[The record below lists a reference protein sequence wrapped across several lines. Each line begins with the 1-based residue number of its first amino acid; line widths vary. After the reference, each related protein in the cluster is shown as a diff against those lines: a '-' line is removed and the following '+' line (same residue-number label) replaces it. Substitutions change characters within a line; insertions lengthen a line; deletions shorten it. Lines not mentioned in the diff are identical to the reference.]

1 MSFFDRKTAIIKLLK
16 THAGKRKK
24 FTAAQIAVW
33 IVETYS
39 QEAARKVQT
48 SNDKLLMSVNKMS
61 NTKEIAILLYKNE
74 MKTLLPTTIPKIEPN
89 IKIIKKGNRAKYCYI
104 NNTDKIFDISKIIK
118 ALENYKKQELTAMEM
133 AQLLLSANA
142 K

>member
-1 MSFFDRKTAIIKLLK
+1 MIYRNELNKLL
-16 THAGKRKK
+16 
-24 FTAAQIAVW
+24 
-33 IVETYS
+33 
-39 QEAARKVQT
+39 
-48 SNDKLLMSVNKMS
+48 N
-61 NTKEIAILLYKNE
+61 AIQ
-74 MKTLLPTTIPKIEPN
+74 KIEPN
-89 IKIIKKGNRAKYCYI
+89 IKIIKKGLLTKYCYI